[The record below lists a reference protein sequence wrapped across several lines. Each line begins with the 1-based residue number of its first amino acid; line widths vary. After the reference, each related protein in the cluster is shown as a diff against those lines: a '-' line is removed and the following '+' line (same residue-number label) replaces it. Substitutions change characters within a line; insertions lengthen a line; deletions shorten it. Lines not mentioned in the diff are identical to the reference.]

1 MANLQATTV
10 SGTAAATTFSGNG
23 SGITSLASAQFASAT
38 INNAQIAADGAT
50 RTKIN
55 YAGAVL
61 QCNMIRY
68 DARPS
73 VSAPGN
79 ANGTALTQLRLSI
92 TPTYTNSL
100 IVCEWYIHGEA
111 SSHDQGFRV
120 GKNGTVVTT
129 SGFQGYNNDTGQN
142 NHSFITSDHYDAND
156 DSTPNC
162 SVLLYYDRPNTT
174 SSIYYE
180 PHVAAA
186 DGPARTWFFNRTVS
200 SAGAGNQENG
210 VSFGRIW
217 EIKQ

>member
-1 MANLQATTV
+1 MANLRATTIT
-10 SGTAAATTFSGNG
+10 GTASATTFSGNG

-38 INNAQIAADGAT
+38 IANVKIAADGVT

-68 DARPS
+68 DARPN
-73 VSAPGN
+73 VSAP
-79 ANGTALTQLRLSI
+79 ASAQGTRMTQLRLSI

-100 IVCEWYIHGEA
+100 IVCEWHIHGEA
-111 SSHDQGFRV
+111 GSHDQGFRV

-129 SGFQGYNNDTGQN
+129 AGFQGYNNNVGQV

-156 DSTPNC
+156 SSTPHC
-162 SVLLYYDRPNTT
+162 SVLMYFDRPNTT
-174 SSIYYE
+174 SATFYE

-186 DGPARTWFFNRTVS
+186 SPGTRNFNVNHTVDS
-200 SAGAGNQENG
+200 TGAGNQENG
-210 VSFGRIW
+210 VCFGRIW